1 MTPTLPADV
10 STLLDSLI
18 SELTLSTS
26 QGGFGWNTS
35 DVSAFITDITSSS
48 VLLNELSA
56 MQLAGWIYTTDTH
69 ASDDQ
74 SATDPYTVLNN
85 QPPTTSLTSNYING
99 TDFPSFSK
107 AANLIAVIA
116 YEAGHAED
124 PQLNTIEY
132 SGTDLQYGAWIALDL
147 LSEGKSLLNN
157 EAVQQQLTGT
167 NGGIPVIGLGG
178 PTTVFDAAASEGIK
192 GQSGIGYGLVIGYWT
207 HYVTDELTKPG
218 FLPSIESTCPP
229 DIYNAFAGVNISLA
243 TNLVFAQ
250 PAAGTTSMEIDFTT
264 SSTETLS
271 SYIIDFGG
279 YGDAAPSAPY
289 FTAPSFT
296 STNPAPQSLITY
308 QEFTYTNGDLLKE
321 EYIFN
326 SGTMIAG
333 TQASETLIGAGTL
346 AGLQAG
352 GSLDTLIDIT
362 GTNSTFENVNQKSV
376 TEEALNGTA
385 STKNV
390 FKFGGGT
397 NVLIGDIGHNTFVEN
412 LSASNAVNI
421 IYGGGGVSTYEL
433 SGLIDILYTETT
445 PTAQQIEDLSLKQL
459 SATIPSGVGSYG
471 DTTYIIDPNVK
482 DVLELP
488 SYQPGSNYVPGEGFP
503 EYYQGT
509 PTYSSVAGNYY
520 PTLQS
525 AIGSYYGVQNGNDA
539 AFANFVY
546 LKKDHYP
553 ANYDIVGQPYNNG
566 DGIIGPF
573 LGAEI
578 VNGYLPGG
586 FGDNMLE
593 DTSKKSDEVFITLGT
608 SSSSAITM
616 SSAPSMAILHPSSVT
631 VANPSPWAPDMASGY
646 LHRSAYQMEV
656 LGSEKTPTALGSPAI
671 DLIASTTKWMPT
683 ITIQVSGS

>member
-1 MTPTLPADV
+1 
-10 STLLDSLI
+10 
-18 SELTLSTS
+18 
-26 QGGFGWNTS
+26 
-35 DVSAFITDITSSS
+35 
-48 VLLNELSA
+48 
-56 MQLAGWIYTTDTH
+56 
-69 ASDDQ
+69 
-74 SATDPYTVLNN
+74 
-85 QPPTTSLTSNYING
+85 
-99 TDFPSFSK
+99 
-107 AANLIAVIA
+107 
-116 YEAGHAED
+116 
-124 PQLNTIEY
+124 
-132 SGTDLQYGAWIALDL
+132 
-147 LSEGKSLLNN
+147 
-157 EAVQQQLTGT
+157 
-167 NGGIPVIGLGG
+167 
-178 PTTVFDAAASEGIK
+178 
-192 GQSGIGYGLVIGYWT
+192 
-207 HYVTDELTKPG
+207 
-218 FLPSIESTCPP
+218 
-229 DIYNAFAGVNISLA
+229 
-243 TNLVFAQ
+243 
-250 PAAGTTSMEIDFTT
+250 
-264 SSTETLS
+264 
-271 SYIIDFGG
+271 
-279 YGDAAPSAPY
+279 
-289 FTAPSFT
+289 
-296 STNPAPQSLITY
+296 
-308 QEFTYTNGDLLKE
+308 
-321 EYIFN
+321 
-326 SGTMIAG
+326 
-333 TQASETLIGAGTL
+333 
-346 AGLQAG
+346 
-352 GSLDTLIDIT
+352 
-362 GTNSTFENVNQKSV
+362 V

-593 DTSKKSDEVFITLGT
+593 NTSKKSDEVFITLGT

-631 VANPSPWAPDMASGY
+631 VANPSPWAPDMASGW
-646 LHRSAYQMEV
+646 
-656 LGSEKTPTALGSPAI
+656 TCPAL
-671 DLIASTTKWMPT
+671 
-683 ITIQVSGS
+683 VERH

>member
-1 MTPTLPADV
+1 MVTEAVSEINGSQYLVDQLIDLQAKHWEIEPTASGTSGNISGAGGDPYLIPGVIFLNPYNNGNGFSPNNGSMQVSVDV
-10 STLLDSLI
+10 ASNLVG
-18 SELTLSTS
+18 TLS
-26 QGGFGWNTS
+26 
-35 DVSAFITDITSSS
+35 
-48 VLLNELSA
+48 
-56 MQLAGWIYTTDTH
+56 
-69 ASDDQ
+69 
-74 SATDPYTVLNN
+74 
-85 QPPTTSLTSNYING
+85 
-99 TDFPSFSK
+99 
-107 AANLIAVIA
+107 
-116 YEAGHAED
+116 YEIGHAED
-124 PQLNTIEY
+124 LQLNTFLY
-132 SGTDLQYGAWIALDL
+132 GGNDLALGAAVAESLF
-147 LSEGKSLLNN
+147 SEGKSLLNN
-157 EAVQQQLTGT
+157 AIASEEIYQTLTTNNVVPILAPYDQALLDYLELNFPQAIINGAISTGLQGGFNNGVASGGVDLLANYWDEFSTYATTSIASTSPYQIHDAISEINITQADQLTFSNNADGSDSMT
-167 NGGIPVIGLGG
+167 LGFIGGSVS
-178 PTTVFDAAASEGIK
+178 A
-192 GQSGIGYGLVIGYWT
+192 
-207 HYVTDELTKPG
+207 YV
-218 FLPSIESTCPP
+218 
-229 DIYNAFAGVNISLA
+229 
-243 TNLVFAQ
+243 
-250 PAAGTTSMEIDFTT
+250 
-264 SSTETLS
+264 
-271 SYIIDFGG
+271 IDFGG
-279 YGDAAPSAPY
+279 YEELAPSDTIGGQDNVNY
-289 FTAPSFT
+289 TYTASPT
-296 STNPAPQSLITY
+296 TLITY
-308 QEFTYTNGDLLKE
+308 QEFTFKNGDLLKE